1 MPRILVVED
10 EPMISMLLEDWLN
23 ELGCEVVGPAR
34 GVADGLELAQGN
46 ELDGAILDVNLLN
59 ETCYP
64 LAHALKGKGVPVAFA
79 TGANMIDK
87 RSGFTNP
94 ILLSKPFMF
103 EDVKA
108 VVGKL
113 LDRPA
118 A

>member
-1 MPRILVVED
+1 MSRILVVED

-79 TGANMIDK
+79 TGA
-87 RSGFTNP
+87 SGLDSEAGFDRP
-94 ILLSKPFMF
+94 VLLTKPFVF
-103 EDVKA
+103 EDVKSML
-108 VVGKL
+108 GKL
-113 LDRPA
+113 LAPKA
-118 A
+118 